1 MLWAEIIR
9 ATMVIICHT
18 VLLSMMSQPKPVI
31 RHPVAFWIGLSAV
44 LELAAILVLLPGG
57 QTFLAGTVLYIIFL
71 VVYLVAFMLV
81 SDGFPRKNLFIFLLY
96 VAVFML
102 AAAIAT
108 LIGQIFFNSDVLAIT
123 VIRTLFSTILTV
135 AYALKLK
142 EAFRKVSEDINKGWR
157 SLIAF
162 EIVSFVSI
170 SIIAF
175 TGSYF
180 IRDKK
185 VYLVVVLVFFFFFI
199 TSHYLVF
206 KIIGL
211 LNEKSRLRLLMVQQ
225 NLLENEL
232 EAEKEFVFS
241 AKRFHHDMK
250 KHNEVLSA
258 YLNEGRIEEAKSY
271 LSEYE
276 SSISSNAYIPY
287 CLNPILNALLKLTER
302 RCLLIEAG
310 FRVDIKLPEDIPI
323 SRTDMVIIFG
333 NLLENAYEA
342 CSKVEKPFISIS
354 SEIKNNSIQFE
365 IKNSVDGVVAWQ
377 NDIPKTT
384 KENGGTGVRNVVEA
398 VSRYGGMLDLSQ
410 DEDVFISRVIIPL

>member
-1 MLWAEIIR
+1 
-9 ATMVIICHT
+9 
-18 VLLSMMSQPKPVI
+18 MMSQPKPVI

-199 TSHYLVF
+199 ASHYLVF

-354 SEIKNNSIQFE
+354 S
-365 IKNSVDGVVAWQ
+365 
-377 NDIPKTT
+377 
-384 KENGGTGVRNVVEA
+384 
-398 VSRYGGMLDLSQ
+398 
-410 DEDVFISRVIIPL
+410 